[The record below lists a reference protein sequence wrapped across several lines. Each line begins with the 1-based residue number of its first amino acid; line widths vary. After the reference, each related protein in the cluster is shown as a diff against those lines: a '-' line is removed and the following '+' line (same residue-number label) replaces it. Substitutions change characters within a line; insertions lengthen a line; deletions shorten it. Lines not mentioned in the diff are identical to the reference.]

1 MTLRAAAT
9 FLTGDLLIT
18 ASAKSLVLRGTSPT
32 LVRKFIL
39 SAISQHSP
47 SIPNVGINVLPI
59 GSRCCHGSVT
69 LTGTIT
75 SKGAQISG
83 TGIPIPNAPVSMPV
97 LRYTQKR
104 MYATRKDTATSF
116 ESIETGAAEGTVAKV
131 WNGTKRAFSFS
142 FYTIFV
148 ASGFVAAC
156 YVIWS
161 LIQTFVLPSG
171 DVQVFNHTTEI
182 VKRNPECQR
191 LIGRRMSFHGESAG
205 TNRWTRNR
213 PVASSRVKDQF
224 GNEHI
229 LMRFCV
235 EGDLGEG
242 IVQLDM
248 TKKSGKEKFEYR
260 YLHVHIG
267 DTIVRVIDD
276 PEKKPKQ
283 KGKVSFMGV
292 TVF

>member
-1 MTLRAAAT
+1 
-9 FLTGDLLIT
+9 
-18 ASAKSLVLRGTSPT
+18 
-32 LVRKFIL
+32 
-39 SAISQHSP
+39 
-47 SIPNVGINVLPI
+47 
-59 GSRCCHGSVT
+59 
-69 LTGTIT
+69 
-75 SKGAQISG
+75 
-83 TGIPIPNAPVSMPV
+83 
-97 LRYTQKR
+97 
-104 MYATRKDTATSF
+104 
-116 ESIETGAAEGTVAKV
+116 
-131 WNGTKRAFSFS
+131 SFS

-171 DVQVFNHTTEI
+171 DVQVFNHSTEI

-229 LMRFCV
+229 LMRFYV
-235 EGDLGEG
+235 EGDLGDG

-248 TKKSGKEKFEYR
+248 TKNSGKDKFEYR
-260 YLHVHIG
+260 YL
-267 DTIVRVIDD
+267 
-276 PEKKPKQ
+276 
-283 KGKVSFMGV
+283 
-292 TVF
+292 

>member
-1 MTLRAAAT
+1 MTLRAATT

-18 ASAKSLVLRGTSPT
+18 TSAKSFVLRGTSPT

-39 SAISQHSP
+39 SPISQHSP
-47 SIPNVGINVLPI
+47 SIPNVGISVLPI
-59 GSRCCHGSVT
+59 GSRCFHSSVT
-69 LTGTIT
+69 LTGAIP
-75 SKGAQISG
+75 SKGVQISK
-83 TGIPIPNAPVSMPV
+83 GIQLTKATVSMPV
-97 LRYTQKR
+97 VRYPQRR

-116 ESIETGAAEGTVAKV
+116 EPMETGPAEGTVTKV
-131 WNGTKRAFSFS
+131 WNGTKRGFSFS

-171 DVQVFNHTTEI
+171 DVQVFNHSTEI
-182 VKRNPECQR
+182 VKRNPECQK

-229 LMRFCV
+229 LMRFYV
-235 EGDLGEG
+235 AGDLGDG

-248 TKKSGKEKFEYR
+248 IKNSGKEKFDYR

-276 PEKKPKQ
+276 PAKKSKQ

>member
-1 MTLRAAAT
+1 MTLRASTT

-18 ASAKSLVLRGTSPT
+18 TSAKSFVLRGTSPT
-32 LVRKFIL
+32 LVRNFIL
-39 SAISQHSP
+39 SPISQHSP

-59 GSRCCHGSVT
+59 GSRCFHSSVT
-69 LTGTIT
+69 LTGAIP
-75 SKGAQISG
+75 SKRAQISK
-83 TGIPIPNAPVSMPV
+83 GIPLTNATVSMPV
-97 LRYTQKR
+97 VRYTQRR
-104 MYATRKDTATSF
+104 MYATRKDTTASF
-116 ESIETGAAEGTVAKV
+116 ESLETGPAEGTVAKV

-161 LIQTFVLPSG
+161 LVQTFVLPSG
-171 DVQVFNHTTEI
+171 DVQVFNHSTEI

-229 LMRFCV
+229 LMRFYV
-235 EGDLGEG
+235 EGDLGDG

-248 TKKSGKEKFEYR
+248 TKNSGKDKFEYR

-276 PEKKPKQ
+276 PAKKPKP

>member
-1 MTLRAAAT
+1 MTLRAATT

-18 ASAKSLVLRGTSPT
+18 TSAKSFVLRGTSPT

-39 SAISQHSP
+39 SPISQHSP
-47 SIPNVGINVLPI
+47 SIPNAGVSVFPI
-59 GSRCCHGSVT
+59 GSRCFHGSVT
-69 LTGTIT
+69 LTGAIP
-75 SKGAQISG
+75 SKGAQISKG
-83 TGIPIPNAPVSMPV
+83 LPPTSATVATPVA
-97 LRYTQKR
+97 RYLQRR

-116 ESIETGAAEGTVAKV
+116 EPMETGPAEGTVAKV

-171 DVQVFNHTTEI
+171 DVQVFNHSTEI

-191 LIGRRMSFHGESAG
+191 LIGRRMSFHGESVG

-235 EGDLGEG
+235 EGDLGDG

-248 TKKSGKEKFEYR
+248 TKNSGKEKFEYR

-276 PEKKPKQ
+276 PTKKPKP